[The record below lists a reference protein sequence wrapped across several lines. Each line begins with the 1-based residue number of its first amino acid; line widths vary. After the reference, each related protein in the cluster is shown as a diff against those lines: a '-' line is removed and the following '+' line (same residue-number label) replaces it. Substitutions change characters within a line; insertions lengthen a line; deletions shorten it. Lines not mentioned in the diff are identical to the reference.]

1 MHPDHLAY
9 FKDLLEGRA
18 DISWNAWFKRN
29 QQSLSAQLNR
39 ADFLRLKFNKLDEAE
54 RLLQQAAIPYVLSPL
69 AKRERHHAML
79 HESVLDEHGRPL
91 LSFRRKAYDGALG
104 QLMDGDVAQAEAT
117 LAAYLGKLRRQPQ
130 GPRAEAVADLCFDG
144 EMELV
149 YGTQA
154 IGITMLQTVAAIAEG
169 DDLLDPS
176 IQRAQHLLASRPLPR
191 QRTGQS

>member
-1 MHPDHLAY
+1 MAMHPDHLAY

-29 QQSLSAQLNR
+29 QQSLSAQLTR

-54 RLLQQAAIPYVLSPL
+54 RLLQQAAIPYVPSPL
-69 AKRERHHAML
+69 ARRERHHAML
-79 HESVLDEHGRPL
+79 HDSVLDEQGRPL

-117 LAAYLGKLRRQPQ
+117 LATYLAKLRRQSS

-191 QRTGQS
+191 